1 MTTRFDWHL
10 RFVHLVHDLL
20 FTWSVIPTASRPP
33 SEVTLGGDGLLD
45 TRLRLRMTSR
55 PRSVVYGALHTPN
68 GEGFAPQAYPASALG
83 ARDLLVNI
91 AYFGGKR

>member
-1 MTTRFDWHL
+1 MYDREVRSGNSRRKVRNSPKGGTT
-10 RFVHLVHDLL
+10 
-20 FTWSVIPTASRPP
+20 T
-33 SEVTLGGDGLLD
+33 
-45 TRLRLRMTSR
+45 
-55 PRSVVYGALHTPN
+55 YGALHTPN